1 MIAVNA
7 REFCKRLEAD
17 LAAGR
22 NTQECRGMVK
32 SVLRGLS
39 LPESLKDAVLY
50 LPGAK
55 RQVRESAARVKKNA
69 EFSSNSPN
77 ISRKNDY
84 LSCFGKSG
92 KVVEPRALIKADT
105 PTPCVVVPAY
115 CIAHWLKRVW
125 EAGKPLGSALS
136 LF

>member
-22 NTQECRGMVK
+22 NVQECRGMVK

-50 LPGAK
+50 LPGGK
-55 RQVRESAARVKKNA
+55 RQVCGSARVKKQG
-69 EFSSNSPN
+69 
-77 ISRKNDY
+77 II
-84 LSCFGKSG
+84 G
-92 KVVEPRALIKADT
+92 
-105 PTPCVVVPAY
+105 
-115 CIAHWLKRVW
+115 
-125 EAGKPLGSALS
+125 
-136 LF
+136 